1 MKIQIQLTD
10 DILKQL
16 DSLSNEMDMG
26 RDELILNA
34 LKKYLLLNE
43 VHKLRDQLSRKL
55 DRTQFGSEEDLL
67 DAIS

>member
-16 DSLSNEMDMG
+16 DTLSNEMAMD
-26 RDELILNA
+26 RDEVILNA

-43 VHKLRDQLSRKL
+43 VHKLREQLSQKL
-55 DRTQFGSEEDLL
+55 DKNQFGTEEDLL
-67 DAIS
+67 HAIS